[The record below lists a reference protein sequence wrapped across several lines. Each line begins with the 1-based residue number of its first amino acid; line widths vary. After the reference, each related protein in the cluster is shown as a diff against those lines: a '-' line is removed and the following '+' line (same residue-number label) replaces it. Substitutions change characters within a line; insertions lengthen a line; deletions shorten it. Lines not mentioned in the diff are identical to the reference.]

1 MRAACSVQY
10 TRAVPAFA
18 RNWPKESG
26 ASRTRSSR
34 LTLKAATTPPRAA
47 SSQEETPRH
56 DTREQTSQLRQ
67 PESQVGQVALDV
79 VHDLQ
84 YAFDFT
90 FVFVVDKMDT
100 DKLYKALERAVEK
113 VPIVAGVLTQTED
126 DGEVGYAVEFDTTKR
141 GVPFKVQTTDA
152 LEDRKLA
159 RLLDSFDGKDVRD
172 AGLRLD
178 TFLASHKNS
187 VAAGIEL
194 GGPHRFGMDAL
205 LGEPVLKVQVTQARS
220 CTVVALAIAHVIG
233 DYRCFEMFRDTWIR
247 EYASLYGDGNVASDD
262 SSPAL
267 WWDRSRFYSNL
278 PSKCPG
284 MSQAS
289 RDVLTKTVELI
300 RERAERCK
308 RNAQTM
314 HDLEECFSEMRMSDS
329 ALQKLCDSEGGS
341 EFENVMNL
349 VSPPGTSCIGFAFD
363 TRLIRSRA
371 EGGSDSMQYFGNGA
385 TLVYGDVD
393 SYKTLGGIDT
403 GIGTVTKRDVRRC
416 LSSRRDNTPALDDI
430 KSGAWS
436 NASMMP
442 WTPWTS
448 FDGTSNCS
456 IGSMVHFRAYAE
468 SYRGTDLISSDWIY
482 SQAIHQNNGVG
493 YMQVLSVG
501 NLSVMRNVLRAI
513 SVRADAL
520 GLSNDDLQVNVY
532 SLTHGGLVESFP
544 PCKYF
549 D

>member
-18 RNWPKESG
+18 RKWPKESG

-47 SSQEETPRH
+47 SSQQETSGH
-56 DTREQTSQLRQ
+56 DTPEQTSQVRQ

-79 VHDLQ
+79 VRDLQ
-84 YAFDFT
+84 YLFDFT
-90 FVFVVDKMDT
+90 FVLVVDKMDT

-187 VAAGIEL
+187 VAAGNEL
-194 GGPHRFGMDAL
+194 GGPYRFGMDAL

-289 RDVLTKTVELI
+289 RDFLTKRAELI

-308 RNAQTM
+308 RNAQTT
-314 HDLEECFSEMRMSDS
+314 HDLEECFSELRISDS

-341 EFENVMNL
+341 EFENVMHL

-363 TRLIRSRA
+363 TRLIRNRA
-371 EGGSDSMQYFGNGA
+371 EVGSDSMQYFGNGA
-385 TLVYGDVD
+385 GAVYGCVD
-393 SYKTLGGIDT
+393 SYKTLG

-416 LSSRRDNTPALDDI
+416 LSRRRDSTPALDDI
-430 KSGAWS
+430 KSGALS
-436 NASMMP
+436 CASMMP

-456 IGSMVHFRAYAE
+456 FSSMVNFRRRAE
-468 SYRGTDLISSDWIY
+468 FFRGTDLISSDWIY
-482 SQAIHQNNGVG
+482 SYAIHQNNGVG
-493 YMQVLSVG
+493 YMQVYTIS

>member
-47 SSQEETPRH
+47 SSQEETSGH
-56 DTREQTSQLRQ
+56 DTPEQTSQMRQ
-67 PESQVGQVALDV
+67 PQSQVGQVSLDV
-79 VHDLQ
+79 VHDLN
-84 YAFDFT
+84 YLFDILP
-90 FVFVVDKMDT
+90 VLVVDKMDT
-100 DKLYKALERAVEK
+100 DRLYKALERAVEK

-159 RLLDSFDGKDVRD
+159 RLLDSFDKKDVRD
-172 AGLRLD
+172 AGLSLD

-187 VAAGIEL
+187 LAAGIEL
-194 GGPHRFGMDAL
+194 AGPYRFGMDAL

-220 CTVVALAIAHVIG
+220 CTVVVVAIAHVIG
-233 DYRCFEMFRDTWIR
+233 GYRCFEMFRDTWIR

-289 RDVLTKTVELI
+289 RDFLTKRAELI
-300 RERAERCK
+300 PERAERCK
-308 RNAQTM
+308 RNAQSM
-314 HDLEECFSEMRMSDS
+314 HDLEECFSEMRISDS
-329 ALQKLCDSEGGS
+329 ALQRLCDSEGGS

-349 VSPPGTSCIGFAFD
+349 VSPPGTSCIGFPFD
-363 TRLIRSRA
+363 TRLMRSRA
-371 EGGSDSMQYFGNGA
+371 EGGSDSMQYFGNGPVA
-385 TLVYGDVD
+385 VFGDVD
-393 SYKTLGGIDT
+393 SYKTLG

-416 LSSRRDNTPALDDI
+416 LSRRRDSTPALDDI

-436 NASMMP
+436 SFTMMP

-456 IGSMVHFRAYAE
+456 IGSMVYFRALAE
-468 SYRGTDLISSDWIY
+468 SFRGTDLISSDFIF
-482 SQAIHQNNGVG
+482 SFGMQQRDSVG
-493 YMQVLSVG
+493 YMQVLSIG

-513 SVRADAL
+513 SVRADVL

-544 PCKYF
+544 PYKASHRSSS
-549 D
+549 